1 MKITPVLVVL
11 FALSFTG
18 IPLAADIGSLKWNQA
33 NIATLRS
40 FDKDAVATFLDE
52 QQRKEGHPPGIP
64 FEALTARDIVGFG
77 WADPQGNGHYELL
90 VASSSP
96 CAHSVTIYNRDASGR
111 VTTAQVLPHPVNLK
125 TGIRD
130 LNGDGKDELIVG
142 ETLVEHSCATVI
154 TWPAVYRFDNGK
166 YAEASRGFPTF
177 YDNEVLPQLTT
188 LIAKYQG
195 KATDLTEDLS
205 AGPIMER
212 NKILRVLGR
221 DLTAGL
227 NQAYQW
233 MKSDDPY
240 LLQDAEVTF
249 KDIGGHEK
257 EAIAAEANYKRATC
271 ERHPDL
277 AMCRNANNS
286 KSASKSA
293 GL

>member
-1 MKITPVLVVL
+1 MKIISALVIAL
-11 FALSFTG
+11 TLSFTSAAPAAEISG
-18 IPLAADIGSLKWNQA
+18 LAWNRA
-33 NIATLRS
+33 NIAALRS
-40 FDKDAVATFLDE
+40 SDKNEVATFLNE
-52 QQRKEGHPPGIP
+52 QRKEGLPQGIP
-64 FEALTARDIVGFG
+64 FEALTARDIDGFG
-77 WADPQGNGHYELL
+77 WADPQGNGHYQLL
-90 VASSSP
+90 VASSGR

-111 VTTAQVLPHPVNLK
+111 VTTAQVLPQPANLR

-154 TWPAVYRFDNGK
+154 TWPAVYRFQNSK
-166 YAEASRGFPTF
+166 YVEAGRDFPTF
-177 YDNEVLPQLTT
+177 YDNEVLPQLST
-188 LIAKYQG
+188 LILKYQG
-195 KATDLTEDLS
+195 GATGLTEDLG

-212 NKILRVLGR
+212 DKILRVLGR
-221 DLTAGL
+221 DSTAGL

-233 MKSDDPY
+233 MKTDDPY

-257 EAIAAEANYKRATC
+257 EAIAAESKSQRATC

-286 KSASKSA
+286 KSA